1 MPHLF
6 RTTDNRVWKASQP
19 IPLFRADGPE
29 CVGVW
34 GGSAQG
40 EKLKW
45 WLSKPG
51 HELVQTAVVSGVA
64 VRDDETDEVRWGETP
79 DGVRLFFVLEPPVL
93 GKTGEAYRIAKMVTA
108 AATPAQLAYFRDE
121 HFALLGIFNPDG
133 TIKTVEPL
141 RPPDPAPAAQG
152 ELF

>member
-6 RTTDNRVWKASQP
+6 RTADNRVWKASQP
-19 IPLFRADGPE
+19 IPLFRADGTE
-29 CVGVW
+29 CEGIW

-51 HELVQTAVVSGVA
+51 NELMQTAVVSGVA
-64 VRDDETDEVRWGETP
+64 VRDDETNEVRWGETP

-93 GKTGEAYRIAKMVTA
+93 GKSGETYRIAKMVTA

-121 HFALLGIFNPDG
+121 RFALLGDLNPDG
-133 TIKTVEPL
+133 TIATVEPL
-141 RPPDPAPAAQG
+141 QPPVSETPVQG